1 MIKRELEQKLRSD
14 LPLTAGD
21 MALLEEALADGQ
33 TASLLQGMP
42 EEVPSLAWRSE
53 LNEKLRAVQP
63 IPAKAKISW
72 WKVITGGSLAL
83 GVASSVAL
91 VLVLQK
97 NAELNSAAGYKTQ
110 DVSIE
115 AQLLTAHQES
125 VSQLEFG
132 GSTRHAS
139 KASSTTKEFKWS
151 DADLESL

>member
-1 MIKRELEQKLRSD
+1 MIKRELEQKLQNG
-14 LPLTAGD
+14 LPLTAGEK
-21 MALLEEALADGQ
+21 ALLEEALAASH
-33 TASLLQGMP
+33 TASFLQGMP
-42 EEVPSLAWRSE
+42 DEVPSLAWRSE

-63 IPAKAKISW
+63 IPAKAKVSW
-72 WKVITGGSLAL
+72 WRLITGGSLAL

-97 NAELNSAAGYKTQ
+97 NAELNSTAGFKPT

-115 AQLLTAHQES
+115 AQLLSAHQES

-139 KASSTTKEFKWS
+139 KANATTKEFKWS